1 VFELTRIILKAEVQ
15 GRIIL
20 RLSGFCQRP
29 ILLALFVIFAIIIY
43 SCHAVEDNC
52 TEGQHVFSLIL
63 SVLIFIAGGTRWR
76 SWLRHCA
83 ASRKVAGSMPGG
95 VIGIFHWHNPSG
107 RTMALGLTQL
117 LKGMSTR
124 NISWG

>member
-1 VFELTRIILKAEVQ
+1 MWTTKVP
-15 GRIIL
+15 GRLIL

-29 ILLALFVIFAIIIY
+29 RLLVLFVIFAIIIY

-52 TEGQHVFSLIL
+52 TEGQLVFSLIL

-83 ASRKVAGSMPGG
+83 TSRKVAGSIPDG
-95 VIGIFHWHNPSG
+95 VIGIFYWHNPSG
-107 RTMALGLTQL
+107 RTMALRLAQPL
-117 LKGMSTR
+117 IEMSTKS
-124 NISWG
+124 ISWG